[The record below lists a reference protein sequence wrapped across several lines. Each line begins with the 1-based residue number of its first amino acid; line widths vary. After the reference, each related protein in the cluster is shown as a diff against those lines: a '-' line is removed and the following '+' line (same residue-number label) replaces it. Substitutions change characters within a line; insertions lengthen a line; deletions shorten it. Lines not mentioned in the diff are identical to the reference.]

1 MKITLPIAV
10 TLSVLGVQDA
20 AALSPELTAYAIDAR
35 ASGVAE
41 TLNNIANL
49 TVVSKDTNDLRA
61 EYRAGFVQGKLQAKG
76 ILAARDNTWDLA
88 YLTDPSHGFPKQPSP
103 TPAELSRAAGL
114 LGSNYTAFIAHL
126 KSPDTDPKVAQ
137 NLKRLLFRMVGIYHG
152 ATRKEPA
159 PLDFSGAWLPDAAY
173 FKPAELGLGY
183 ETSSL
188 TFMDLYYINSS
199 NDLSDTITFGKPP
212 PTTASPVDKCTAF
225 LKRVGPEVIIAHN
238 SWMGFLSQTMTMTLA
253 INGEH
258 LTVNAATP
266 GLIGSGTDFGYNNK
280 GIMFNETTHRMAHSV
295 VKPDGIWIFWRA
307 ALAEQ
312 FSASIDDFFRYIS
325 IDNTG
330 TYLNGYMLSDAKSG
344 ETGLVEMSYRCF
356 IYYRS
361 SGGAYALSSKSLDG
375 QACSTEYDAEMV
387 TPDHLLGFNF
397 PASIQ
402 VRADLQSQ
410 DNRPAR
416 RRQLMRLM
424 PGVVDLDSART
435 AITYTDPANPL
446 SVFGRWDLDYGETSF
461 PKMVPDGA
469 VDAKV
474 GDTGMVRSFMKLNGG
489 LDRSQDAKGFWML
502 FGTAS
507 IRGAPF
513 VWSQSSWKWQKLR
526 DVPDRLAGKYTLI
539 PLHLK

>member
-1 MKITLPIAV
+1 
-10 TLSVLGVQDA
+10 
-20 AALSPELTAYAIDAR
+20 
-35 ASGVAE
+35 
-41 TLNNIANL
+41 
-49 TVVSKDTNDLRA
+49 
-61 EYRAGFVQGKLQAKG
+61 
-76 ILAARDNTWDLA
+76 
-88 YLTDPSHGFPKQPSP
+88 
-103 TPAELSRAAGL
+103 
-114 LGSNYTAFIAHL
+114 
-126 KSPDTDPKVAQ
+126 
-137 NLKRLLFRMVGIYHG
+137 
-152 ATRKEPA
+152 
-159 PLDFSGAWLPDAAY
+159 
-173 FKPAELGLGY
+173 
-183 ETSSL
+183 
-188 TFMDLYYINSS
+188 
-199 NDLSDTITFGKPP
+199 
-212 PTTASPVDKCTAF
+212 
-225 LKRVGPEVIIAHN
+225 
-238 SWMGFLSQTMTMTLA
+238 
-253 INGEH
+253 
-258 LTVNAATP
+258 
-266 GLIGSGTDFGYNNK
+266 
-280 GIMFNETTHRMAHSV
+280 
-295 VKPDGIWIFWRA
+295 
-307 ALAEQ
+307 
-312 FSASIDDFFRYIS
+312 
-325 IDNTG
+325 
-330 TYLNGYMLSDAKSG
+330 
-344 ETGLVEMSYRCF
+344 MSYRCF

-361 SGGAYALSSKSLDG
+361 AGGAYSVSSKSLDG

>member
-1 MKITLPIAV
+1 
-10 TLSVLGVQDA
+10 
-20 AALSPELTAYAIDAR
+20 
-35 ASGVAE
+35 
-41 TLNNIANL
+41 
-49 TVVSKDTNDLRA
+49 
-61 EYRAGFVQGKLQAKG
+61 
-76 ILAARDNTWDLA
+76 
-88 YLTDPSHGFPKQPSP
+88 
-103 TPAELSRAAGL
+103 
-114 LGSNYTAFIAHL
+114 
-126 KSPDTDPKVAQ
+126 
-137 NLKRLLFRMVGIYHG
+137 
-152 ATRKEPA
+152 
-159 PLDFSGAWLPDAAY
+159 
-173 FKPAELGLGY
+173 
-183 ETSSL
+183 
-188 TFMDLYYINSS
+188 
-199 NDLSDTITFGKPP
+199 
-212 PTTASPVDKCTAF
+212 VDKCSAF
-225 LKRVGPEVIIAHN
+225 LKRVGHEIIVAHN
-238 SWMGFLSQTMTMTLA
+238 TWMGFLPQTMTMTLA

>member
-1 MKITLPIAV
+1 
-10 TLSVLGVQDA
+10 
-20 AALSPELTAYAIDAR
+20 
-35 ASGVAE
+35 
-41 TLNNIANL
+41 
-49 TVVSKDTNDLRA
+49 
-61 EYRAGFVQGKLQAKG
+61 
-76 ILAARDNTWDLA
+76 
-88 YLTDPSHGFPKQPSP
+88 
-103 TPAELSRAAGL
+103 
-114 LGSNYTAFIAHL
+114 
-126 KSPDTDPKVAQ
+126 
-137 NLKRLLFRMVGIYHG
+137 
-152 ATRKEPA
+152 
-159 PLDFSGAWLPDAAY
+159 
-173 FKPAELGLGY
+173 
-183 ETSSL
+183 
-188 TFMDLYYINSS
+188 
-199 NDLSDTITFGKPP
+199 
-212 PTTASPVDKCTAF
+212 
-225 LKRVGPEVIIAHN
+225 
-238 SWMGFLSQTMTMTLA
+238 MGFLSQTMTMTLA

-307 ALAEQ
+307 TLAEQ

-387 TPDHLLGFNF
+387 TPDHLLGINY

-402 VRADLQSQ
+402 IRADLQSQ

-416 RRQLMRLM
+416 RRQLMILM
-424 PGVVDLDSART
+424 PGVVDLASARA

-446 SVFGRWDLDYGETSF
+446 SVFGRWDLDYGETPS

-474 GDTGMVRSFMKLNGG
+474 GDTAMVRSFMKLNGF
-489 LDRSQDAKGFWML
+489 LDRSQDVKGFWML
-502 FGTAS
+502 FGTAT

-526 DVPDRLAGKYTLI
+526 DVPDRLAGEYTLM